1 MHHEGREVT
10 RPGHCWPARRS
21 PAPHLK
27 QGGNRMKCPHC
38 GEEIDMS
45 LFGPGEVT
53 RTAADIEADQRRAR
67 LDDANASTRPN
78 TVTMDEL
85 KKGGGRK

>member
-1 MHHEGREVT
+1 MIADPMLYLLLRIINMSSDSS
-10 RPGHCWPARRS
+10 RARRVEY
-21 PAPHLK
+21 L
-27 QGGNRMKCPHC
+27 
-38 GEEIDMS
+38 
-45 LFGPGEVT
+45 
-53 RTAADIEADQRRAR
+53 TAADIEADQRRAR

>member
-1 MHHEGREVT
+1 
-10 RPGHCWPARRS
+10 
-21 PAPHLK
+21 
-27 QGGNRMKCPHC
+27 
-38 GEEIDMS
+38 MS